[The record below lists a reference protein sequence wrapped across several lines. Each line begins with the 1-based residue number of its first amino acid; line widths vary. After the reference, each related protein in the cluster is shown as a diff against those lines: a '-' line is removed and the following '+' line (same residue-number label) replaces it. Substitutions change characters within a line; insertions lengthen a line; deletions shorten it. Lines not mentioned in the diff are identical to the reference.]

1 MQQLVLIAAG
11 GSLGAIARYGLSMFV
26 YQGTSETFP
35 WGTLAVNLAGCF
47 LIGSVV
53 ELFDHAIVPSGLR
66 SLVTIGFLGAFTTF
80 STYSLETINLF
91 RDGEIRLATMNIL
104 VNNIAGILLVGVGIW
119 ASRFLIK
126 ALS

>member
-53 ELFDHAIVPSGLR
+53 ELFDHALDILDLLGSEVQFSFLSCLFQHEKSIVS
-66 SLVTIGFLGAFTTF
+66 
-80 STYSLETINLF
+80 
-91 RDGEIRLATMNIL
+91 
-104 VNNIAGILLVGVGIW
+104 
-119 ASRFLIK
+119 
-126 ALS
+126 